1 MVGDDMVPN
10 KVREEAPNYQADSNR
25 KLTYKDYL
33 ELPEDPGFRFEILDG
48 VLIKDPSPSTLHQRA
63 VGQILH
69 ILSDHFWEVDPE
81 GEVFIAPLDTT
92 LGDFTVVQPDVLY
105 VSGEQKEILKEARI
119 DGAPALAV
127 EVISPFSIQ
136 KDTIQKL
143 RIYQEA
149 GVQHYWLVNPE
160 EQTLQCFSLREGAY
174 ALVAVGMDNEI
185 VEPPGFPGLVIPLK
199 ALWHNVRPEG
209 L

>member
-1 MVGDDMVPN
+1 MTQN
-10 KVREEAPNYQADSNR
+10 KVREEVTNYQADSNR

-33 ELPEDPGFRFEILDG
+33 ELPEEPGFRFE
-48 VLIKDPSPSTLHQRA
+48 VLAGMLVKDPSPSVLHQR
-63 VGQILH
+63 VGQQ
-69 ILSDHFWEVDPE
+69 LSVLLRVHFWEIDPE
-81 GEVFIAPLDTT
+81 GEVFVAPLDTT
-92 LGDFTVVQPDVLY
+92 FGDFTVVQPDILY
-105 VSGEQKEILKEARI
+105 VSGEQKKILKEVRI

-127 EVISPFSIQ
+127 EIISPSSAQ
-136 KDTIQKL
+136 KDKIRKL

-149 GVQHYWLVNPE
+149 GVRHYWIVDPE
-160 EQTLQCFSLREGAY
+160 ERTLQCFSLREGAY
-174 ALVAVGMDNEI
+174 VLAAVGMDDEI